1 MIRFLQ
7 TQGPT
12 KKIILSGILLVICG
26 AMVITFI
33 PGGLT
38 SELTGQP
45 GKGIIAKGNGDEIT
59 AEDVRQTARQN
70 AQRDAQRFGEMAS
83 NIMPFL
89 IQQETT
95 RAVDQ
100 LISRQALLSEAGRM
114 GLRVTP
120 EEVKD
125 ELQHGRYAATF
136 FPGGNFIG
144 ETEYENMLQGAN
156 LTPVTFEQAVS
167 NDILLTKL
175 QAR

>member
-38 SELTGQP
+38 SELTGAP
-45 GKGIIAKGNGDEIT
+45 GKGIVAKVDGGDISADE
-59 AEDVRQTARQN
+59 VRQTARQM
-70 AQRDAQRFGEMAS
+70 AQQDAQRYGEMAAK
-83 NIMPFL
+83 IMPFL
-89 IQQETT
+89 LQQETM
-95 RAVDQ
+95 RALDQ
-100 LISRQALLSEAGRM
+100 MINRQALVSEAGRM

-120 EEVKD
+120 AEVKD
-125 ELQHGRYAATF
+125 ELQHGRYAGTF

-144 ETEYENMLQGAN
+144 QVEYEDMLQRAN
-156 LTPVTFEQAVS
+156 LRGRQ
-167 NDILLTKL
+167 
-175 QAR
+175 